1 MLAKEKGAISVFA
14 RYEFFCVV
22 LGRLPITVAVP
33 ELGRGVVGLPVGG
46 GQVEPERRR
55 SGAGKRLVTRLGRFL
70 RSGEAIKG
78 APSGFLVF
86 CFFNQVMVAMNRK
99 LGCFAA

>member
-1 MLAKEKGAISVFA
+1 MSSVSSSKHSTLRGFV
-14 RYEFFCVV
+14 RDYLGWGCWV
-22 LGRLPITVAVP
+22 LPLRQFQVTVAVP

-78 APSGFLVF
+78 AP
-86 CFFNQVMVAMNRK
+86 
-99 LGCFAA
+99 